1 MIKIN
6 IKRKIII
13 LLAIATLISI
23 VNASVFV
30 YYPVT
35 LKISPQQPP
44 VVFREGTNAGQP
56 DLWGKTI
63 TVNIGNEGTSLE
75 ITVHPTLQRN
85 YYYNLTEIVSQDSSN
100 TYYIKFRVTRVINDV
115 RVNTAYLIINSTDY
129 QYQID
134 LKTTGLQPNNWI
146 SLQTGGKL
154 RVDLYLELSGYS
166 GDDISASVDLII
178 TTTQTTETPPE
189 PLSS

>member
-100 TYYIKFRVTRVINDV
+100 TYYIKFRVTKAINDV
-115 RVNTAYLIINSTDY
+115 RVNTAYLIISNTSA

-134 LKTTGLQPNNWI
+134 LKTTELQPNNWI
-146 SLQTGGKL
+146 SLQAGGKL

-166 GDDISASVDLII
+166 GGDISASVDLII
-178 TTTQTTETPPE
+178 TTTDTTETPPRTSE
-189 PLSS
+189 

>member
-6 IKRKIII
+6 IKRKVII

-35 LKISPQQPP
+35 LTISPKQPP
-44 VVFREGTNAGQP
+44 VVFQEGTNAGKP
-56 DLWGKTI
+56 DLWGETI
-63 TVNIGNEGTSLE
+63 TVNIVDDTKLV

-100 TYYIKFRVTRVINDV
+100 TYYIKFRVTKAINDV
-115 RVNTAYLIINSTDY
+115 RVNTAYLIINSTGA

-134 LKTTGLQPNNWI
+134 LKTTELQPNNWI
-146 SLQTGGKL
+146 SLQAGGKL
-154 RVDLYLELSGYS
+154 RVDLYLELSDYS
-166 GDDISASVDLII
+166 GGGIKASVDLII

-189 PLSS
+189 PPSS

>member
-44 VVFREGTNAGQP
+44 VVFQEGTNTNTT

-63 TVNIGNEGTSLE
+63 TVNIGNEGTSLK

-85 YYYNLTEIVSQDSSN
+85 YYYNLTEIVSRDSSN
-100 TYYIKFRVTRVINDV
+100 TYHIKFRVTKAINDV
-115 RVNTAYLIINSTDY
+115 RVNTAYLIINDTSA

-134 LKTTGLQPNNWI
+134 LKTTELQPNNWI
-146 SLQTGGKL
+146 SLQAGGKL

-166 GDDISASVDLII
+166 GSDISASVDLII
-178 TTTQTTETPPE
+178 TTTDTTETPPRTSE
-189 PLSS
+189 